1 MRIAVQSAAITT
13 VIVLSGSLA
22 WTSTAHAAPEDCF
35 ELDGSML
42 APGRTRTTISS
53 GKESKY
59 ECTDQDRAFLKLLDG
74 DRSFSEFIDTLKKT
88 KQLKERS
95 DVLVE
100 QANAEY
106 KASHNAN
113 VAYQAAQDR
122 EAASVS
128 NALSSISQ
136 SLDSIA
142 EAKRDQATSLA
153 NTADEIGR
161 QSSQYEMERAA
172 QQAQQEKSSR
182 NARDSEHGP
191 RIAPST
197 PQRVD
202 PLSKS
207 PEPSQT
213 VESRRAAGLPDDPNA
228 AKCIQDD
235 DCARSLLQGTTAPK
249 Q

>member
-1 MRIAVQSAAITT
+1 MRTPVRLAARTI
-13 VIVLSGSLA
+13 VIVLSGSLI
-22 WTSTAHAAPEDCF
+22 WTSTAHAASEDCF

-42 APGRTRTTISS
+42 APGKTRSTISS

-59 ECTDQDRAFLKLLDG
+59 ECTDQDRALLKLLDG
-74 DRSFSEFIDTLKKT
+74 DRSFSEFIDTLKET

-113 VAYQAAQDR
+113 LAYQAAQDR
-122 EAASVS
+122 EAARVN

-136 SLDSIA
+136 SLNSIA
-142 EAKRDQATSLA
+142 EAKRNQATSLGNA
-153 NTADEIGR
+153 ADEIGR
-161 QSSQYEMERAA
+161 QSSQYEMDRAA
-172 QQAQQEKSSR
+172 QQAQEEKATR
-182 NARDSEHGP
+182 DARISQHGP
-191 RIAPST
+191 RIAPSA

-202 PLSKS
+202 PLSKA

-235 DCARSLLQGTTAPK
+235 DCARSLLQPAPK

>member
-1 MRIAVQSAAITT
+1 MQLAAITN
-13 VIVLSGSLA
+13 VIVLSGSLI
-22 WTSTAHAAPEDCF
+22 WTSAAHAMPEDCF

-42 APGRTRTTISS
+42 APGKTRSTISP

-59 ECTDQDRAFLKLLDG
+59 ECSDQDRAFLKLLDG
-74 DRSFSEFIDTLKKT
+74 DLFFGEFIDALKKT
-88 KQLKERS
+88 KQSKESS
-95 DVLVE
+95 DVLVA

-106 KASHNAN
+106 KASHDAHL
-113 VAYQAAQDR
+113 AYHAAQDR
-122 EAASVS
+122 EAARVS

-136 SLDSIA
+136 SLNSIA
-142 EAKRDQATSLA
+142 EAKRNQAMSLA

-161 QSSQYEMERAA
+161 KSSQYEMERAS
-172 QQAQQEKSSR
+172 QQAQEEKASR
-182 NARDSEHGP
+182 DARISQQGP

-197 PQRVD
+197 PRRVD
-202 PLSKS
+202 PLSKA

-235 DCARSLLQGTTAPK
+235 DCARSLLQPAPK